1 MIDTHCHLN
10 HDDLYS
16 RAGFYIE
23 EAKKAGVD
31 TFLVVGWDV
40 KSSEKAVDLAN
51 KFDCVYAAVGI
62 HPTDSLKATDR
73 DYDRIESLLQ
83 NSKVIAI
90 GEIGLDFYWNKT
102 VEDQKKQIENFLRQI
117 IIANKHKMPI
127 LVHSR
132 NADQNMLELL
142 KENKPLYGG
151 IMHCYSSSA
160 ESASEYI
167 ELGMYI
173 SLGGPVTF
181 NNAKKPKN
189 VASSIPLSKLFIET
203 DSPYLSPEPYRGN
216 INVPANAML
225 VAKEIANLRN
235 VSIETIE
242 ESTTKNFEQLFH
254 VKTK

>member
-10 HDDLYS
+10 HDDLYP
-16 RAGFYIE
+16 RADFYIE
-23 EAKKAGVD
+23 EAKKAGVN

-51 KFDCVYAAVGI
+51 RFDCVYAAVGI
-62 HPTDSLKATDR
+62 HPTDSLKATSC

-102 VEDQKKQIENFLRQI
+102 IEDQKKQTENFLRQI
-117 IIANKHKMPI
+117 NLANKHRMPI

-132 NADQNMLELL
+132 NADQNMLEVL
-142 KENKPLYGG
+142 KRNRPICGG

-160 ESASEYI
+160 EAASEYI
-167 ELGMYI
+167 KLGMYI

-181 NNAKKPKN
+181 SNAKKPKS
-189 VASSIPLSKLFIET
+189 VASTVPLSKLFVET
-203 DSPYLSPEPYRGN
+203 DSPYLSPEPFRGN
-216 INVPANAML
+216 INFPVNVML
-225 VAKEIANLRN
+225 VAKEIANLHN
-235 VSIETIE
+235 VSIETVDEI
-242 ESTTKNFEQLFH
+242 TTKNFEQLFH